1 MSQTYYVSLDT
12 VSASRIISDAVVE
25 GSFTGEVL
33 DTYTRNTPSGVC
45 TVMVFEK
52 HYYRVS
58 NRLTLTVVIDDFDNS
73 TRVHCVSGGGGQS
86 ILFNFDWGASGSF
99 TTVVQKALAP
109 YIV

>member
-1 MSQTYYVSLDT
+1 MAQTYYVSLDAA
-12 VSASRIISDAVVE
+12 SAARIISDAVVE
-25 GSFTGEVL
+25 GSFTGECL
-33 DTYTRNTPSGVC
+33 DSYSRSTSAGSC

-58 NRLTLTVVIDDFDNS
+58 NRLTLTVIIDDFEER
-73 TRVHCVSGGGGQS
+73 TKVHCVSGGGGQS

>member
-1 MSQTYYVSLDT
+1 MAQTYYVSLDT
-12 VSASRIISDAVVE
+12 ASTSRIISDAVVG
-25 GSFTGEVL
+25 GSFTGELL
-33 DTYTRNTPSGVC
+33 DTYTRNTSAGAV

-58 NRLTLTVVIDDFDNS
+58 NRLTLSVVIDDFDDK

-99 TTVVQKALAP
+99 TSVVQKALAP

>member
-1 MSQTYYVSLDT
+1 MAQTYYVSLDT
-12 VSASRIISDAVVE
+12 ASAASIISDAVVG
-25 GSFTGEVL
+25 GSFTGECL
-33 DTYTRNTPSGVC
+33 DSYSRSTPSGVC

-58 NRLTLTVVIDDFDNS
+58 NRLTLTVVVDDFDDR

-99 TTVVQKALAP
+99 TSVVERALSP
-109 YIV
+109 YFV